1 MSHAN
6 RPARADAQKNLPVE
20 QLQRG
25 RLQPRQAIDGP
36 GLARLAESVQAQG
49 VIQPLFVRKVAKG
62 RFEILAG
69 ERRWQAAKMAGL
81 RRVPTVIRNVTDATA
96 LAISLIENLHRE
108 DLNPMDQAVAIAR
121 LVDDFSQT
129 HAQVAEMIGRS
140 RATVTNL
147 LRLLELPT
155 KVRSMIA
162 DGRLDMGHGRA
173 LLTLPKDECV
183 AMAEAIVAEG
193 LSVREVERRVSGRK
207 HIRRNS
213 GEAETTAEAAGVD
226 ESPGTALSSTSV
238 YGDCNYNWLSDGVR
252 RRLGDS
258 SSLKRHRDGRWHL
271 DVSFGN
277 LEELREALASIEG
290 LLEQPET
297 KRFALTSG

>member
-1 MSHAN
+1 MAHAN

-25 RLQPRQAIDGP
+25 RLQPRQTIDGP
-36 GLARLAESVQAQG
+36 GLARLAESVQSQG
-49 VIQPLFVRKVAKG
+49 VIQPLFVRKLAKG

-147 LRLLELPT
+147 LRLLELPAE
-155 KVRSMIA
+155 VRSMIA

-193 LSVREVERRVSGRK
+193 LSVREVERRVSDRK
-207 HIRRNS
+207 HIRRNFDEVES
-213 GEAETTAEAAGVD
+213 VTEAASID
-226 ESPGTALSSTSV
+226 ESPGTVLSTTSAYV
-238 YGDCNYNWLSDGVR
+238 ETDFNWLSDGVR
-252 RRLGDS
+252 HRLGGGG
-258 SSLKRHRDGRWHL
+258 SLRRRRDGRWHL

-297 KRFALTSG
+297 RQVALTSR

>member
-1 MSHAN
+1 MAHAN
-6 RPARADAQKNLPVE
+6 RPARADAQKNLPVD

-25 RLQPRQAIDGP
+25 RLQPRQTIDGP
-36 GLARLAESVQAQG
+36 GLARLAESVQSQG
-49 VIQPLFVRKVAKG
+49 VIQPLFVRKVGKG

-96 LAISLIENLHRE
+96 LAISLIENVHRE

-121 LVDDFSQT
+121 LIDDFSQT

-147 LRLLELPT
+147 LRLLELPAE
-155 KVRSMIA
+155 VRSMIA

-207 HIRRNS
+207 LGRRIS
-213 GEAETTAEAAGVD
+213 DEAEVPAEEATVNEPSDTTCSSASAYAERSFD
-226 ESPGTALSSTSV
+226 
-238 YGDCNYNWLSDGVR
+238 WLSDGVR
-252 RRLGDS
+252 RRLGGGG
-258 SSLKRHRDGRWHL
+258 SLKRHRDGRWHL

-277 LEELREALASIEG
+277 LDELREALASIEG

-297 KRFALTSG
+297 KQFALTSR

>member
-1 MSHAN
+1 MAHAN
-6 RPARADAQKNLPVE
+6 RPARADAQKNLPVD

-25 RLQPRQAIDGP
+25 RLQPRQTIDGP

-108 DLNPMDQAVAIAR
+108 DLNPMDQAIAIQR

-147 LRLLELPT
+147 LRLLELPAE
-155 KVRSMIA
+155 VRSMIA

-183 AMAEAIVAEG
+183 AMAEAIMADG
-193 LSVREVERRVSGRK
+193 LSVREVERRVSRRK
-207 HIRRNS
+207 LARRNS
-213 GEAETTAEAAGVD
+213 GEPATEAEVIGIDELPDTA
-226 ESPGTALSSTSV
+226 SSSTSAHAE
-238 YGDCNYNWLSDGVR
+238 GNFKWLSEGVR

-277 LEELREALASIEG
+277 LDELREALASIEG

-297 KRFALTSG
+297 RQFALTSR